1 MRPKFVLMRFKPLL
15 FCFWLA
21 VLSLMLLTASQVYAQ
36 LPTLRL
42 EVIRCVTER
51 WDGDGP
57 YSSTYYLRAT
67 NTGRLTIPRGDAVSY
82 SVRVSDTQGTQ
93 YGGVNGSDTVRVDV
107 GPGQSFEFS
116 PVINPGRPFVTGD
129 YIFTVESL
137 TLLGQTVTNV
147 LSYRYRVDVQPAPSR
162 ANLVAEGLE
171 IRPASPQSGN
181 TVSIIG
187 TVANRGTRN
196 ANGVMVRMQ
205 LIRDNR
211 TISNWPDVRV
221 DSMVVGS
228 THSITQITGNLE
240 AGIYMV
246 MFTVDPNNSITE
258 IKKSDNG
265 RAINFRVGSGVSPDS
280 VPNLQLA
287 VTSSATERSRDNDP
301 LVSTFR
307 VRATNTGRSTI
318 AGGVVVSYSVGVS
331 DTQGTSYGGV
341 RGSENVP
348 NDLGLGQSFEFFVS
362 INPGRPYVA
371 GNYLFTVESL
381 ALLDQVNRTQSRTV
395 TNVLSYRYIIG
406 GGSILT
412 TIEPGGARDTF
423 ALWWVDGD
431 QTNLKGSGQTVSN
444 LSPGIHRVEFREIRG
459 WKKPDTLRVNIRST
473 ETVRLTGTYVQRGS
487 LSVSIEPA
495 RVREAE
501 GKWRMS
507 GGDWQNSGT
516 IVQDLDPGQY
526 NIEFKET
533 AGWVRPSAMQVEVR
547 PGQTTQVAGPYT
559 QMGSLSVT
567 INPQTA
573 RELGAQ
579 WGVSLGGGN
588 ESAWQNSGATVANIR
603 PGSQR
608 LRFKSLNDSRWTTPE
623 TINVNIASGQTAK
636 ASATYQQNPGALS
649 ALVLPVEAGNAGGQ
663 WRIPNIVG
671 GAWQNS
677 GAYVD
682 APAGQYN
689 IEFKPVN
696 GWITPAAQNVRV
708 NSLQR
713 VQVSGEYRRERGG
726 LQVTIQPEGAVN
738 SGGRWRMVG
747 QDWRN
752 SGETVS
758 GLIPGPRQ
766 IEFRTAGQ
774 NWEIPPNQT
783 VDIVVN
789 QTVSTTATYR
799 GVSGMLNVTIE
810 PNEAIQA
817 GAQWKVGTG
826 AWKRSGESDR
836 LPVGQQQIELNT
848 PSGWVANLPG
858 PVNVVA
864 GQVTRATASFRRGT
878 GSLLI
883 TLQPAGAVQ
892 VGGQW
897 RVDGGPWQN
906 SGSALSDIT
915 AGQRNIE
922 YKEIPGWTR
931 PATES
936 ATINTG
942 QTTTLVKNYA
952 QQPGSLQVT
961 IIGSGG
967 DFTGMWQVDNMGW
980 KGSNVRL
987 NNITPG
993 AKRVEFND
1001 VPGWTKPAPI
1011 EVTIISGQLQQ
1022 VTGTYTRSTG
1032 LLRVIIQP
1040 GNVEAAGGQWRIDGG
1055 PWKPSRQPLDNIT
1068 VGPHRVEYSDVAGW
1082 VKPPAAT
1089 VNIIGG
1095 QSIQITGTYQRR

>member
-1 MRPKFVLMRFKPLL
+1 MMKKIFLVVFTIM
-15 FCFWLA
+15 
-21 VLSLMLLTASQVYAQ
+21 LSTISQVYAQ

-42 EVIRCVTER
+42 EVTRCVTER

-67 NTGRLTIPRGDAVSY
+67 NTGRSTIAGGVMVSY

-93 YGGVNGSDTVRVDV
+93 YGGINGSDTVRVDV

-137 TLLGQTVTNV
+137 TLLGQTATNV
-147 LSYRYRVDVQPAPSR
+147 LSYRYRVDVQPVPSR

-171 IRPASPQSGN
+171 IRPVSPQSGN

-211 TISNWPDVRV
+211 TISNWQDLRV
-221 DSMVVGS
+221 DSMAVGS

-246 MFTVDPNNSITE
+246 MFTVDPNNAISE

-287 VTSSATERSRDNDP
+287 VTSSATERSRENDP

-307 VRATNTGRSTI
+307 IRATNTGRSTI
-318 AGGVVVSYSVGVS
+318 AGGIVVSYSVGVS
-331 DTQGTSYGGV
+331 DTQGTLYGGV

-348 NDLGLGQSFEFFVS
+348 NDLGPGQSFEFFVS

-371 GNYLFTVESL
+371 GNYIFTVESL
-381 ALLDQVNRTQSRTV
+381 TLLDQVNRTQSRTV

-406 GGSILT
+406 GGSIVT
-412 TIEPGGARDTF
+412 AIEPGGARDAF

-444 LSPGIHRVEFREIRG
+444 LSPGIHRVEFRELRG
-459 WKKPDTLRVNIRST
+459 WKKPDALQVNIRST

-495 RVREAE
+495 RARDA
-501 GKWRMS
+501 GAQWRMS

-516 IVQDLDPGQY
+516 IVQDLDPGPY

-547 PGQTTQVAGPYT
+547 PGQTTQVTGPYT

-567 INPQTA
+567 INPQAA

-588 ESAWQNSGATVANIR
+588 ESAWQESGTTVANIR

-608 LRFKSLNDSRWTTPE
+608 LRFKSLNDARWITPE
-623 TINVNIASGQTAK
+623 TVNINIASGQTTQT
-636 ASATYQQNPGALS
+636 SATYRQNPGALS
-649 ALVLPVEAGNAGGQ
+649 VLISPVELRDGGGQ
-663 WRIPNIVG
+663 WRVSTLDGG

-677 GAYVD
+677 GVYQDV
-682 APAGQYN
+682 PPSQHT
-689 IEFKPVN
+689 IEFKRVN
-696 GWITPAAQNVRV
+696 GWVTPVSQNINV

-713 VQVSGEYRRERGG
+713 IQMNGEYRPERGSI
-726 LQVTIQPEGAVN
+726 QVTIQPEGWLRDNAK
-738 SGGRWRMVG
+738 WRIVG
-747 QDWRN
+747 QNWRN
-752 SGETVS
+752 SGETVYVS
-758 GLIPGPRQ
+758 PGTQ
-766 IEFRTAGQ
+766 AIEFWDMGVH
-774 NWEIPPNQT
+774 WEKPPNQSVT
-783 VDIVVN
+783 ITGTQAASV
-789 QTVSTTATYR
+789 TGTYR
-799 GVSGMLNVTIE
+799 GISGMLNVTIA
-810 PNEAIQA
+810 PNEAVQS
-817 GAQWKVGTG
+817 GAQWRAGNRP
-826 AWKRSGESDR
+826 WKRSGETDASVP
-836 LPVGQQQIELNT
+836 LGPQQVELNT
-848 PSGWVANLPG
+848 IPGWVAD
-858 PVNVVA
+858 PVPSVNISA
-864 GQVTRATASFRRGT
+864 GQLTRTTGSFRRGT
-878 GSLLI
+878 GSIMI
-883 TLQPAGAVQ
+883 TLQPAGAIQ
-892 VGGQW
+892 AGAQW

-906 SGSALSDIT
+906 SGSTLPNVT
-915 AGQRNIE
+915 AGSRNIE

-931 PATES
+931 PGTENVVV
-936 ATINTG
+936 NTG
-942 QTTTLVKNYA
+942 QTTSLVKNYT

-967 DFTGMWQVDNMGW
+967 DFTGRWQVDNMGW
-980 KGSNVRL
+980 KGSNVVV

-993 AKRVEFND
+993 SKRIEFNE
-1001 VPGWTKPAPI
+1001 VPGWIKPNPMD
-1011 EVTIISGQLQQ
+1011 VTVTSGQLQRA
-1022 VTGTYTRSTG
+1022 TATYTRSSG

-1055 PWKPSRQPLDNIT
+1055 TWQPSRQLLSNIA
-1068 VGPHRVEYSDVAGW
+1068 VGAHQVEYSDVAGW
-1082 VKPPAAT
+1082 VKPPPSP

-1095 QSIQITGTYQRR
+1095 QSTQITGTYQRR